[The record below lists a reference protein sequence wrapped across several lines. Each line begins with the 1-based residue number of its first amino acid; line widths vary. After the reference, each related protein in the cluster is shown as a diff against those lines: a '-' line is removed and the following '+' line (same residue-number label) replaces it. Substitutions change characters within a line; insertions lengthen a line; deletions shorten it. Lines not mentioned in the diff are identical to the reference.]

1 VLAWP
6 PAMFFSSST
15 CQASEKNFLSKSKH
29 KPKHQAPST
38 KHTFS

>member
-1 VLAWP
+1 VVLGWP

-15 CQASEKNFLSKSKH
+15 CQASKKNLLSKTKH
-29 KPKHQAPST
+29 KHKH

>member
-1 VLAWP
+1 VVLGWP

-15 CQASEKNFLSKSKH
+15 CQASKKRFLYK
-29 KPKHQAPST
+29 A

>member
-1 VLAWP
+1 VVLRWP

-15 CQASEKNFLSKSKH
+15 CQASKRSFLSK
-29 KPKHQAPST
+29 A